1 MAQHRADAQENAS
14 AVDPAQ
20 FAREEFRILAPIR
33 PTISKV
39 SCPHCPG
46 AAFFDGTSGWVCMKC
61 GPVFGATLHGDGLG
75 REASLDDSAG

>member
-1 MAQHRADAQENAS
+1 MPPHRAAARENAS
-14 AVDPAQ
+14 GPDPVDPAR
-20 FAREEFRILAPIR
+20 FATEEFRILAPIR

-61 GPVFGATLHGDGLG
+61 GPVYGATLHG
-75 REASLDDSAG
+75 REASSDEHEE